1 MVRDSKMAQQVKV
14 LASYREGFVTKLAC
28 QPASLSNIDSFEY
41 ITDFFKIHPMAK
53 EMGSQS

>member
-1 MVRDSKMAQQVKV
+1 MAQQVKV